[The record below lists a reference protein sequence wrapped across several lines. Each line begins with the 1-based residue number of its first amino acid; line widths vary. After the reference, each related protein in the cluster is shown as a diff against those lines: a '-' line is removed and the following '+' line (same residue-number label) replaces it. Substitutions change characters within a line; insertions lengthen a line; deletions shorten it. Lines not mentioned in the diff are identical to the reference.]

1 MGSKTRKR
9 NHKSKLQ
16 IGRKIIVLHFIG
28 IAKCSIDS
36 DLWYAIPICKM
47 QYRRLLP
54 NLVGGAL
61 LLIFAALLVVG
72 FLVFIGEVVFEPDA
86 DEGGRRK
93 RFSDVFKSVFTRRVV
108 PGENDILRTC
118 F

>member
-1 MGSKTRKR
+1 MFYKDFD
-9 NHKSKLQ
+9 L
-16 IGRKIIVLHFIG
+16 
-28 IAKCSIDS
+28 CDS
-36 DLWYAIPICKM
+36 NLCIY
-47 QYRRLLP
+47 LLP

-61 LLIFAALLVVG
+61 LLMFVALLIGG
-72 FLVFIGEVVFEPDA
+72 FLVFIGEVVFEPED
-86 DEGGRRK
+86 DEDGCRKK